1 MKILLK
7 VKINL
12 KKTTMAW
19 TKNNF
24 PESMKKL
31 PITVRT
37 KAIEIA
43 NAMLKEKIKMKEDVL
58 IATSIK
64 RAREI
69 AGKEVKSVATPE
81 TEKVLIENRF
91 HHQEE
96 VAFGQENKKVSE
108 AMATRRNAK
117 RYFRVRGSK

>member
-1 MKILLK
+1 MP
-7 VKINL
+7 
-12 KKTTMAW
+12 W

-24 PESMKKL
+24 PEAMNKL
-31 PITVRT
+31 SVAMRT

-43 NAMLKEKIKMKEDVL
+43 NAMLKEKVKMKEEVL
-58 IATSIK
+58 IATAIK
-64 RAREI
+64 RARENS
-69 AGKEVKSVATPE
+69 GKVGKLASVPE

-91 HHQEE
+91 HHLEE
-96 VAFGQENKKVSE
+96 VAFGQENKKVSD